1 MGCHRWF
8 FRSSKK
14 GFHIIPWLLRALLLQ
29 LVDTSLTLKCEEGM
43 VLKGNQCVPCNADYY
58 WTMKQG
64 QPTCEPCT
72 RTCSAEVQY
81 RVEIQPCGKSV
92 NRECHCIQG
101 TFCQSEIQYSCRR
114 CTPCKSGT
122 FTDVTSRARHCKPHK
137 NCTQLGMLTIRE
149 GTKTSDS
156 VCGTQTTHPPTA
168 ASKSPVN
175 VTQDVPKNS
184 TPDTIRWSSSSSMD
198 TSSTNTPGTQPPP
211 ERLVDLN
218 YTHYIWLLLFV
229 VLVSVMLLGFF
240 KRIGAKRVHHYWRQ
254 SLSKCVKDELGPKEE
269 PELSCGGG
277 PQQVTVGHS
286 GGRDGV
292 NNTVGTIHI
301 YNPGTV
307 VLGSNSA
314 AQREEYGR
322 AEEVQ
327 PLIGTPQQ
335 ESLTGARV
343 PDGTEIGSEESGTP
357 RPPVV
362 ECTENEFQ
370 KELSY
375 PIPATG
381 K

>member
-14 GFHIIPWLLRALLLQ
+14 GFHIIPWLLQALLLQ
-29 LVDTSLTLKCEEGM
+29 LVDTSLTLECEKGM
-43 VLKGNQCVPCNADYY
+43 VPKENRCVPCNAHYY
-58 WTMKQG
+58 WVMKQG

-72 RTCSAEVQY
+72 RTCSDGPY
-81 RVEIQPCGKSV
+81 RIEIQPCSKFV

-101 TFCQSEIQYSCRR
+101 TFCISNSQYSCRR
-114 CTPCKSGT
+114 CELCKSGT
-122 FTDVTSRARHCKPHK
+122 FTNVTSRVKANGCMPHT
-137 NCTQLGMLTIRE
+137 NCTELGMFTIRE
-149 GTKTSDS
+149 GTNTSDS
-156 VCGTQTTHPPTA
+156 VCGIETTHPSTT
-168 ASKSPVN
+168 ASKSPTN
-175 VTQDVPKNS
+175 VPQDIPENS
-184 TPDTIRWSSSSSMD
+184 TPDTMRWRSSSFVD
-198 TSSTNTPGTQPPP
+198 TTLTNTQGTQPSPG
-211 ERLVDLN
+211 RLTDPN
-218 YTHYIWLLLFV
+218 YTHYFWLLL
-229 VLVSVMLLGFF
+229 LLLFSALLLLFF
-240 KRIGAKRVHHYWRQ
+240 KRIGAKRVHQYWRH
-254 SLSKCVKDELGPKEE
+254 SLSKYVKDELGPKEE
-269 PELSCGGG
+269 LGGG

-314 AQREEYGR
+314 VQREENGT

-327 PLIGTPQQ
+327 PLVGTPQQ

-343 PDGTEIGSEESGTP
+343 PDSTEIGSEESGTS